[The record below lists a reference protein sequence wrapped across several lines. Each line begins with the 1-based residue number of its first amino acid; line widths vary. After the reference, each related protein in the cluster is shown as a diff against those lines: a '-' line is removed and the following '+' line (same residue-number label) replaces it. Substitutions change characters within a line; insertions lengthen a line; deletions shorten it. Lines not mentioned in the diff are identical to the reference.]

1 MIKLSDILARKD
13 WENPSISNWHRL
25 AMHTP
30 MAYEETRNLNGE
42 WDFTHF
48 SSIQEIPQD
57 WLERSDFEGK
67 IPVPSNWQ
75 LTFPDETDVPIY
87 TNVAYPIP
95 VDPPYAPDNN
105 PVGGYCRHFE
115 LSEEWLASGHIHL
128 TFEGAGSAFHV
139 WLNGQYVGYSEDG
152 RLPAEFDVTSQ
163 AQKGMNEV
171 RVLVL
176 RWSKATYFEDQD
188 MWRMSG
194 IFRPVKLQH
203 LTENYLLDFSVVT
216 ELDADFDF
224 AEIFVEAKACDMNNA
239 TLKVEL
245 YDAEKLVAQATGFQ
259 STLQLTHPIL
269 WSDELPHLYRLE
281 LSLWDA
287 AGELLQQETKKIG
300 VRKVE
305 ISQGQL
311 KVNGKP
317 LLIRG
322 VNKHEFTPDQGYVV
336 SEEVMLKD
344 IKLMKAHYFNA
355 VRCSHYPNQ
364 SRWYELCDEYGLYV
378 VDEANI
384 ETHGMLPMNR
394 LTDDP
399 TYLPLMGERVTRMV
413 LRDRNHPSVIIW
425 SLGNE
430 AGYGRNH
437 QALYEWC
444 KAFDPTR
451 AVHYE
456 GGDDET
462 RGASPATDIIC
473 PMYARVDDSSI
484 NAPYSLK
491 EWMGVAGETRPL
503 VLCEY
508 AHNMGNSMGGFGKYW
523 QAFRTIDRLQGGFI
537 WDWAD
542 QSLWKEGHFTY
553 GGDFGDLP
561 NDRQFSLNGLVFA
574 DRTPKP
580 ALAEVKYWQQYLQF
594 TLQKDPIGNPVSLT
608 VKSEYLFRNTDN
620 ERLSYQLT
628 DGKEVF
634 FEATVDLKL
643 SPGESLTLSLS
654 HLPERE
660 GSTLLLNVEV
670 ETIAA
675 TALLPAHFE
684 VAHEQFILQEALTL
698 VDSEQMLTDSPV
710 SKSQLRLSSDKQTVT
725 VSAGGQTFVF
735 DQRTGDLSQWVD
747 EKGDEKLLT
756 GLSEQFTRAPLD
768 NDIGVSEVEHI
779 DPWAWYERWKAAGF
793 YDLQLHLKRLTTEES
808 SDAITVC
815 AETEYH
821 AHGSVAFRTQRRYR
835 IDRAGKLLL
844 QVDVMRHQKLP
855 EPARIGLTVQLAN
868 RAKDASY
875 FGLGPDENYP
885 DRKGTARLGN
895 WLQPLTE
902 LSTPYVFPSENG
914 LRMGVQS
921 LSYGS
926 LIFKASGQSFAFNL
940 SPYSQQQL
948 HEVDHWH
955 LLQEEAGT
963 WLNIDGFHMGVGG
976 DDSWSPS
983 VGALDLLR
991 EPHYHYELQ
1000 LSSQL
1005 TGVEKP

>member
-115 LSEEWLASGHIHL
+115 LNEEWLASGHIHL

-245 YDAEKLVAQATGFQ
+245 YDAEKLVAQAMGFQ

-344 IKLMKAHYFNA
+344 IKLMKAHHFNA

-364 SRWYELCDEYGLYV
+364 SRWYELCD
-378 VDEANI
+378 
-384 ETHGMLPMNR
+384 
-394 LTDDP
+394 
-399 TYLPLMGERVTRMV
+399 
-413 LRDRNHPSVIIW
+413 
-425 SLGNE
+425 
-430 AGYGRNH
+430 
-437 QALYEWC
+437 
-444 KAFDPTR
+444 
-451 AVHYE
+451 
-456 GGDDET
+456 
-462 RGASPATDIIC
+462 
-473 PMYARVDDSSI
+473 
-484 NAPYSLK
+484 
-491 EWMGVAGETRPL
+491 
-503 VLCEY
+503 
-508 AHNMGNSMGGFGKYW
+508 
-523 QAFRTIDRLQGGFI
+523 
-537 WDWAD
+537 
-542 QSLWKEGHFTY
+542 
-553 GGDFGDLP
+553 
-561 NDRQFSLNGLVFA
+561 
-574 DRTPKP
+574 
-580 ALAEVKYWQQYLQF
+580 
-594 TLQKDPIGNPVSLT
+594 
-608 VKSEYLFRNTDN
+608 
-620 ERLSYQLT
+620 
-628 DGKEVF
+628 
-634 FEATVDLKL
+634 
-643 SPGESLTLSLS
+643 
-654 HLPERE
+654 
-660 GSTLLLNVEV
+660 
-670 ETIAA
+670 
-675 TALLPAHFE
+675 
-684 VAHEQFILQEALTL
+684 
-698 VDSEQMLTDSPV
+698 
-710 SKSQLRLSSDKQTVT
+710 
-725 VSAGGQTFVF
+725 
-735 DQRTGDLSQWVD
+735 
-747 EKGDEKLLT
+747 
-756 GLSEQFTRAPLD
+756 
-768 NDIGVSEVEHI
+768 
-779 DPWAWYERWKAAGF
+779 
-793 YDLQLHLKRLTTEES
+793 
-808 SDAITVC
+808 
-815 AETEYH
+815 
-821 AHGSVAFRTQRRYR
+821 
-835 IDRAGKLLL
+835 
-844 QVDVMRHQKLP
+844 
-855 EPARIGLTVQLAN
+855 
-868 RAKDASY
+868 
-875 FGLGPDENYP
+875 
-885 DRKGTARLGN
+885 
-895 WLQPLTE
+895 
-902 LSTPYVFPSENG
+902 
-914 LRMGVQS
+914 
-921 LSYGS
+921 
-926 LIFKASGQSFAFNL
+926 
-940 SPYSQQQL
+940 
-948 HEVDHWH
+948 
-955 LLQEEAGT
+955 
-963 WLNIDGFHMGVGG
+963 
-976 DDSWSPS
+976 
-983 VGALDLLR
+983 
-991 EPHYHYELQ
+991 
-1000 LSSQL
+1000 
-1005 TGVEKP
+1005 